1 MQKESCSSCSVT
13 LHRMGPNIVDGL
25 FMQWATC
32 ILSCYSEMT
41 RIWSNKQA
49 TMMIF
54 YSSMTY
60 DYLEEYVPF
69 TWKDVLGKK
78 HIQSA
83 HHMQP
88 S

>member
-1 MQKESCSSCSVT
+1 MCHVY
-13 LHRMGPNIVDGL
+13 
-25 FMQWATC
+25 A
-32 ILSCYSEMT
+32 CYLEMT